1 MKAEFTPF
9 TAMEP
14 SEGADVDEFAPVNV
28 PEAPPVMNRP
38 PPEKA
43 LADLE
48 DALGLGLDD
57 ETLQTL
63 IDAASGGVRSPA
75 SAFPLTLRDFS
86 DPRTEPG
93 ATTGGRVPSILV
105 TRSGEIVQKVTV
117 ECPCGERISLDC
129 VY

>member
-14 SEGADVDEFAPVNV
+14 MEGADADEFAPVAV
-28 PEAPPVMNRP
+28 PEAPVVANRP

-48 DALGLGLDD
+48 DALRLGLDD
-57 ETLQTL
+57 ETLQGL
-63 IDAASGGVRSPA
+63 VDAASGSMKTPA

-86 DPRTEPG
+86 GTRTEPG
-93 ATTGGRVPSILV
+93 GAPDGRVPSILV
-105 TRSGEIVQKVTV
+105 TRAGEIVQKVTV

>member
-9 TAMEP
+9 TAMGPMEGT
-14 SEGADVDEFAPVNV
+14 GADGFAPMTVQ
-28 PEAPPVMNRP
+28 EAPPIANRP

-48 DALGLGLDD
+48 DALGMGL
-57 ETLQTL
+57 EAGTLQGFV
-63 IDAASGGVRSPA
+63 DAAPGSMKIPT

-86 DPRTEPG
+86 TPRTEPG
-93 ATTGGRVPSILV
+93 GTPGGRVPSILV
-105 TRSGEIVQKVTV
+105 TRAGEIVQKVTV

>member
-9 TAMEP
+9 AAMGPIDGTEM
-14 SEGADVDEFAPVNV
+14 DEFAPVTV
-28 PEAPPVMNRP
+28 EEAPTIANRP

-48 DALGLGLDD
+48 DALGMGLDD
-57 ETLQTL
+57 ETLQGFV
-63 IDAASGGVRSPA
+63 DAASGSMKTPA

-86 DPRTEPG
+86 GPRTEPG
-93 ATTGGRVPSILV
+93 QTPDGRVPSILV
-105 TRSGEIVQKVTV
+105 TRAGEIVQKVTV

>member
-1 MKAEFTPF
+1 MKAEVTPF

-14 SEGADVDEFAPVNV
+14 TSGAEVDEFAPVTV
-28 PEAPPVMNRP
+28 EEAPTIANRP

-48 DALGLGLDD
+48 DALRLGLDD
-57 ETLQTL
+57 ETLQGL
-63 IDAASGGVRSPA
+63 VDAGSGSMRNAA

-86 DPRTEPG
+86 APRTEPG
-93 ATTGGRVPSILV
+93 GTPDGRVPSILV
-105 TRSGEIVQKVTV
+105 TRAGEIVQKVTV